1 MEVLRKLG
9 SFAIHASIIILLQPS
24 VSSSLEQNTG
34 NHTINNVNI
43 LKLSPKLH
51 SEITVHGFLLWA
63 SMGFLMPVGILM
75 IRMSNREQ
83 CGRRLRIIFYAH
95 AISQTLSVLLS
106 TAGAILSIKN
116 FNNSFSNHHQKIG
129 VALYGI
135 IWLQALIGFL
145 RPHRGCKGRSVWFFA
160 HWLLGTSVCL
170 LGILNIYTGLQ
181 AYHEKTSRSIHLWTI
196 IFTIQ
201 LSFMAFIYLL
211 QDKWVYMQKQGVIL
225 GNEPIRSTDKEI
237 STRNKLKGLTTET
250 C

>member
-34 NHTINNVNI
+34 NHTINNDNI
-43 LKLSPKLH
+43 LK
-51 SEITVHGFLLWA
+51 
-63 SMGFLMPVGILM
+63 
-75 IRMSNREQ
+75 
-83 CGRRLRIIFYAH
+83 
-95 AISQTLSVLLS
+95 TLSVLLS
-106 TAGAILSIKN
+106 TAGAILSVKN

-225 GNEPIRSTDKEI
+225 GNEPVRSTDKEI
-237 STRNKLKGLTTET
+237 STRNKLKVLTTET